1 MQLKEGQICLGSWHE
16 DNWSI
21 VVRRTLT
28 TGTAHDVTTMTLEI
42 KSTWLQT
49 FDNCEAEGSCIDN
62 EIGYNP

>member
-1 MQLKEGQICLGSWHE
+1 MGSWHE

-28 TGTAHDVTTMTLEI
+28 IGTAHDVTTMTLEI

-49 FDNCEAEGSCIDN
+49 FDNCEAEETCIDN